1 MKKVIELTTPIKT
14 FAAMLFAGFICL
26 YIIGGILYAGFVDD
40 SFTYSI
46 SFTHLLKGIGFTLII
61 SLLWGLCFSD
71 VVIKKWAFFKKQIL
85 FKLLLAVLLAC
96 CFFMFSIVETN
107 WSALWLVV
115 AGTMTVFVIVLSYLS
130 EWYFRKTSKQYTELL
145 KVHQTKIAVD
155 VKMTP

>member
-1 MKKVIELTTPIKT
+1 
-14 FAAMLFAGFICL
+14 
-26 YIIGGILYAGFVDD
+26 
-40 SFTYSI
+40 
-46 SFTHLLKGIGFTLII
+46 
-61 SLLWGLCFSD
+61 
-71 VVIKKWAFFKKQIL
+71 
-85 FKLLLAVLLAC
+85 
-96 CFFMFSIVETN
+96 MFSIVETN